1 MDNHGLAFVS
11 YYFRYS
17 QYVIRGLKN
26 KVGGPMLTTSFFL
39 AASFPQQLTST
50 LRSSIPCVVPVEP
63 LPNSGKKIV
72 FEDQNL
78 QSTVQIISPP
88 CCMDL
93 SYGPL
98 TSDTRTPSNTTT
110 EDPSE
115 DSEDQLGEQ
124 MHYHQC
130 SGGSTIMEQS
140 CKA

>member
-63 LPNSGKKIV
+63 LPNSGKK
-72 FEDQNL
+72 NSL
-78 QSTVQIISPP
+78 WRPKSTVYSANNLPTLLYGSELWTTYSRHKNALEHHNWRSFRRFWRSARRTNA
-88 CCMDL
+88 L
-93 SYGPL
+93 SSVFWRKHNNGA
-98 TSDTRTPSNTTT
+98 
-110 EDPSE
+110 
-115 DSEDQLGEQ
+115 
-124 MHYHQC
+124 
-130 SGGSTIMEQS
+130 IM
-140 CKA
+140 